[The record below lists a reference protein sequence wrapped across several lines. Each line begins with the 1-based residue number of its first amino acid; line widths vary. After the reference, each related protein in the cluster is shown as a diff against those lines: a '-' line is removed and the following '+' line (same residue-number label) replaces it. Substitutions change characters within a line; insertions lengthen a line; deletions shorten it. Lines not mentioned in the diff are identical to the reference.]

1 MEPPFCPTSLL
12 CMQVG
17 MFQVLLLQ
25 RTPQRAYSLLQP
37 LEPFTPFRDPSMG
50 SSLFD
55 LTVYHCI
62 AVSSLQPLMCI
73 YSPHS
78 IFISRSAC
86 SAMLEGARL
95 RQSTEFGDAS
105 AGSQQSKGGWV
116 LGLAPAHLRLQPCR
130 IRALRAGR
138 ERRPELDC
146 AW

>member
-1 MEPPFCPTSLL
+1 MEAFLCLTSAL

-62 AVSSLQPLMCI
+62 AVSSLRPSELQLQPTRLLESSHGARPALLEAQGQGTALNRKVWCI
-73 YSPHS
+73 CRESAEQRRLGSWTGTCPAATS
-78 IFISRSAC
+78 IWQNMNIMSRS
-86 SAMLEGARL
+86 R
-95 RQSTEFGDAS
+95 TE
-105 AGSQQSKGGWV
+105 
-116 LGLAPAHLRLQPCR
+116 
-130 IRALRAGR
+130 I
-138 ERRPELDC
+138 
-146 AW
+146 